1 MPEQPQEPSASTPFL
16 LWLNI
21 LEIWFGALFYGLY
34 IILFARAV
42 QILLNRIRQLERQGI
57 LLGAM
62 VALFSLSTAQLF
74 VLTLKAAVVVG
85 ETRMPLDSVET
96 ASLLIYVTSCLC
108 SDALLIYRCYV
119 IWNDNPAIV
128 AAPLACLL
136 PPLIISLTTAVFVT
150 LLTGVLFSFFRS
162 AATSI
167 FNPTSLLAVSKVA
180 WAAYE
185 RRAMLTSATRRNY
198 FSAGSA
204 MSVGFTFILYP
215 FHDCLHV
222 VWAAVWNRA
231 SSTRSSCPSTST
243 VFSRG
248 ASAAPVIFAV
258 VGQIV
263 GIAPTL
269 IIVRSGLPGLAGST
283 YVKTG
288 ASASLSAMSGGV

>member
-1 MPEQPQEPSASTPFL
+1 MPGQPQEPSASTPFL

-34 IILFARAV
+34 IILFARGV
-42 QILLNRIRQLERQGI
+42 QILLHRIRQLERQGI

-128 AAPLACLL
+128 AAPLALL
-136 PPLIISLTTAVFVT
+136 VTASVFGYMRNARIFQILSLTTAVFVT
-150 LLTGVLFSFFRS
+150 LLT
-162 AATSI
+162 
-167 FNPTSLLAVSKVA
+167 VSKVA

-198 FSAGSA
+198 LSAGSA
-204 MSVGFTFILYP
+204 ILESGFIYALFVSIH
-215 FHDCLHV
+215 F
-222 VWAAVWNRA
+222 
-231 SSTRSSCPSTST
+231 T

-248 ASAAPVIFAV
+248 AAAAPVIFAV

-269 IIVRSGLPGLAGST
+269 IIVRSGLPSQAGST

-288 ASASLSAMSGGV
+288 ASVPLSPM